1 MSLPATLN
9 VTFTPPGAQ
18 VIGLIPNTVVYAGTS
33 GDASLVV
40 LALNVNGKYEM
51 QVQGLNGND
60 YLLVA
65 DGDSTLPEGEYTDG
79 TVVAIVGP

>member
-1 MSLPATLN
+1 MPLPATLN

-18 VIGLIPNTVVYAGTS
+18 VIGLIPNTVVYAGID

-40 LALNVNGKYEM
+40 LALDVNGQYEM
-51 QVQGLNGND
+51 QVQGLDGND
-60 YLLVA
+60 YLLLK
-65 DGDSTLPEGEYTDG
+65 DGDPGIPEGEYTDG